1 MIFNKTTN
9 LSQIVLNTKVEVDRN
24 QVYQEPNQ
32 EPGSVSF
39 LKPSNRTGNQ
49 EVRKNE
55 NREPTSN
62 REPNQEFKALFL
74 VLPGTYW
81 SNQEFT
87 G

>member
-1 MIFNKTTN
+1 M
-9 LSQIVLNTKVEVDRN
+9 LNHISEVNYVPHPPTLGVDRN

-39 LKPSNRTGNQ
+39 WKTSNRTGNQ
-49 EVRKNE
+49 EVMKNE

-62 REPNQEFKALFL
+62 QEPNQEFKALFL
-74 VLPGTYW
+74 VSTETYW
-81 SNQEFT
+81 SNEELT